1 MRRRGPAEG
10 PVSGGPG
17 LGGLQIDKEEWSV
30 KIHVGTAWLTGR
42 IHAPRA
48 RGAVSALQL
57 AQAEGLLPVTDV
69 QLNLPAGK
77 VNLPFLAL
85 RLDQVVLV
93 GMKEATPDETVA
105 LGQASRGITLML
117 PRFAVRGW
125 MVLPVGAR
133 IIEVPQLRK
142 NFVLLESA
150 RLAQM
155 AGGASMGRFRR
166 LAVNTQ
172 HVLAV
177 TDEDPEFWAGES
189 VDSD

>member
-1 MRRRGPAEG
+1 
-10 PVSGGPG
+10 V
-17 LGGLQIDKEEWSV
+17 GGLQIDKEEWSV
-30 KIHVGTAWLTGR
+30 NIHAGAAWLTGR

-48 RGAVSALQL
+48 RGAMSALQL
-57 AQAEGLLPVTDV
+57 AQTDGFLPVTDV
-69 QLNLPAGK
+69 QLSLPTGK

-93 GMKEATPDETVA
+93 GMKEAAPDENVA
-105 LGQASRGITLML
+105 LGQASRGITLVL

-125 MVLPVGAR
+125 MVLPVGTR
-133 IIEVPQLRK
+133 IIEVPQLRR

-150 RLAQM
+150 RLEQL
-155 AGGASMGRFRR
+155 AGGGSRVRFRR

-177 TDEDPEFWAGES
+177 TDEDPDFLASGSVAGG
-189 VDSD
+189 